1 MLTVNQERVK
11 CLGYTS
17 NTLNFIKHWSQFA
30 YGTAII
36 TALESDN
43 HYLLNL
49 FTKWCSWSDL
59 IVKVSKCVTF
69 GIKKSSTAAVQ
80 FEPHLMI
87 SGQKIPTVKHGK
99 SFKYLGKSF
108 NFGMKLHQI
117 KEELESK
124 FEKYLY
130 EIDRLPLKPFDKIR
144 IVNTYVY
151 SNIKWE
157 FSIYKLSTTWVKQHQ

>member
-1 MLTVNQERVK
+1 MLQGVLQFVSTFVRFVFQYINVNGKPGRVK

-17 NTLNFIKHWSQFA
+17 NTFNFIKHWSQFA
-30 YGTAII
+30 DDTAII
-36 TALESDN
+36 TAFEHDN
-43 HYLLNL
+43 QYLLNL

-59 IVKVSKCVTF
+59 IVKIRKCVTF

-87 SGQKIPTVKHGK
+87 SCQKIPTVRKGE

-108 NFGMKLHQI
+108 NFRMNLHQI

-124 FEKYLY
+124 F
-130 EIDRLPLKPFDKIR
+130 
-144 IVNTYVY
+144 
-151 SNIKWE
+151 
-157 FSIYKLSTTWVKQHQ
+157 